1 MTNHGGS
8 LPEGRSRSRSKRA
21 KKKKGRHKDK
31 EQVQNKHNRN
41 KEKPS
46 HFRWKCDMGIGPR
59 GRYIVKAHLGDGTFG
74 RVLACKDVK
83 SGDMVAVKVVKDV
96 KSFCENAEAEA
107 EILREIQQLDP
118 ERQSLCVEL
127 LDTFLEPRHQFCL
140 VFEQLGVSLRDF
152 LKWNKNRGM
161 FLEDAKNISRQLLQ
175 SLSTLHRI
183 GLIHTD
189 LKCRNVMLRDS
200 KYVSA
205 PHPRVMDSEGLRPL
219 DCRIAL
225 IDFGGAVFPDDRH
238 GGRVG
243 TRQFRGPEVVLGL
256 EWNESSDIWSAGCII
271 AMLYL
276 GQRPFSV
283 HENQE
288 HLAMMERFLETQ
300 LPLAMVKQAEALA
313 ALEDEEGER
322 PQDLSFTSEGRLAW
336 PSGAPDRG
344 AVERVE
350 VLQPLSA
357 QVCSRH
363 CGFLRLVQGLLWLDP
378 KQRLTAAAA
387 LRDQF
392 FVAEQVEE

>member
-1 MTNHGGS
+1 MTNHDCS
-8 LPEGRSRSRSKRA
+8 CPRRRSRSKRG
-21 KKKKGRHKDK
+21 KNRKGRDEFKEKIKGERGRDKD
-31 EQVQNKHNRN
+31 
-41 KEKPS
+41 KPS
-46 HFRWKCDMGIGPR
+46 HFRWKRDMGIGPN
-59 GRYIVKAHLGDGTFG
+59 GRYLIKAHLGDGTFG
-74 RVLACKDVK
+74 RVLACKDVE

-96 KSFCENAEAEA
+96 KSLCENAETEA

-127 LDTFLEPRHQFCL
+127 LDTFLQTRHQFCL

-152 LKWNKNRGM
+152 LKWNKSQGL
-161 FLEDAKNISRQLLQ
+161 FLEDVKSISRQLLR
-175 SLSTLHRI
+175 SLSSLHRI

-200 KYVSA
+200 KYSLA
-205 PHPRVMDSEGLRPL
+205 PHPRVAGAEALRPF

-256 EWNESSDIWSAGCII
+256 EWDESFDIWSAGCIV

-276 GQRPFSV
+276 GLRPFSV
-283 HENQE
+283 HANQE
-288 HLAMMERFLETQ
+288 HLAMMERFLEAQ

-322 PQDLSFTSEGRLAW
+322 PQDLSFTSDGRLAW

-350 VLQPLSA
+350 ALQPLST
-357 QVCSRH
+357 QVLSRH
-363 CGFLRLVQGLLWLDP
+363 CSFLWLVQGLLRLDP
-378 KQRLTAAAA
+378 KQRSTAAAA

-392 FVAEQVEE
+392 FVAAQVEE